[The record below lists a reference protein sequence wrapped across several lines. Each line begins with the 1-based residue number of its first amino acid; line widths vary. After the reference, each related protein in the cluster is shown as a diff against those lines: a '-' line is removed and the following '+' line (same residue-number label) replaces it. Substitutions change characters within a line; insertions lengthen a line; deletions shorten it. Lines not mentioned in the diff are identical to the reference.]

1 MVPSSQARP
10 KRVPSASQAGGRDL
24 GLWFDKLTMQF
35 DKLTMQFD
43 KLTMQFDKLTMQFD
57 KLTMQFDKLTMQFDK
72 HLKNLI
78 CRLCSIVE
86 GTW

>member
-1 MVPSSQARP
+1 MTAETFDCDQGSVGSF
-10 KRVPSASQAGGRDL
+10 VPSASQAGGRDL
-24 GLWFDKLTMQF
+24 RLTR
-35 DKLTMQFD
+35 QFD

-72 HLKNLI
+72 HLKNLV
-78 CRLCSIVE
+78 CRLCSTVE

>member
-1 MVPSSQARP
+1 MTAETFDCGQGSVSSF
-10 KRVPSASQAGGRDL
+10 VPSASQAGGRDL
-24 GLWFDKLTMQF
+24 RLW
-35 DKLTMQFD
+35 
-43 KLTMQFDKLTMQFD
+43 FDKLTMQFD

-72 HLKNLI
+72 HLKNLV